1 MEERHERLNQQFTE
15 LEKEWAAMKTSKGS
29 SAVSRITTE
38 EAMEFVENSPRELM
52 LSLQHDQACPE
63 AEMRSPC
70 RRKLFHDSDHDSDN
84 EAKMTPLSHSTCW
97 SSNVMRVG
105 DTNNNKERKK
115 KKKIGMIV
123 CVSMVV
129 FLLMSMFLA
138 VLIDGFDNRQV
149 NTLAPKKGVKAV
161 TKKKSEK
168 VTNPLFERRPKQ
180 FGIGGALPPKK
191 DLTRYIKWPK
201 SIRLQRQKRILKQR
215 LKVPPALNQFTKTLD
230 KNLATSLFKM
240 MLKYRPEDKAAK
252 KERLLKKA
260 QAETEGKTVESKKP
274 IVVKYGLNHVTYL
287 IEQNKAQLVVIAHDV
302 DPIELVVWLPALC
315 RKMEVPYCIVKGK
328 SRLGAIVHQKTAA
341 CLCLTT
347 VKNEDKMEFSKILE
361 AIKANFNDKYEEYRK
376 KWGGGIMGSKSQAK
390 TKAKERVLAKEAA
403 QRMN

>member
-1 MEERHERLNQQFTE
+1 M
-15 LEKEWAAMKTSKGS
+15 
-29 SAVSRITTE
+29 
-38 EAMEFVENSPRELM
+38 
-52 LSLQHDQACPE
+52 
-63 AEMRSPC
+63 
-70 RRKLFHDSDHDSDN
+70 
-84 EAKMTPLSHSTCW
+84 
-97 SSNVMRVG
+97 
-105 DTNNNKERKK
+105 
-115 KKKIGMIV
+115 
-123 CVSMVV
+123 
-129 FLLMSMFLA
+129 
-138 VLIDGFDNRQV
+138 
-149 NTLAPKKGVKAV
+149 
-161 TKKKSEK
+161 
-168 VTNPLFERRPKQ
+168 TNPLFERRPKQ

-230 KNLATSLFKM
+230 KNLATSLFKIL
-240 MLKYRPEDKAAK
+240 LKYRPEDKAAK

-260 QAETEGKTVESKKP
+260 QAEAEGKTVESKKP

-328 SRLGAIVHQKTAA
+328 SRLGTIVNQKTAA

>member
-38 EAMEFVENSPRELM
+38 EALEFVEYSPRELM

-70 RRKLFHDSDHDSDN
+70 RRKLFHDSDDDSDN

-105 DTNNNKERKK
+105 DTNNKKEMKK
-115 KKKIGMIV
+115 KNKRGMI
-123 CVSMVV
+123 
-129 FLLMSMFLA
+129 
-138 VLIDGFDNRQV
+138 
-149 NTLAPKKGVKAV
+149 APKKGVKAV

-260 QAETEGKTVESKKP
+260 QAEAEGKTAESKKP

-315 RKMEVPYCIVKGK
+315 RKIEVPYCIVKGK